1 MRRLAYAAAVCGTLV
16 LAACSDQTQS
26 PTEPTVPKPS
36 ENFGS
41 CTVTPFPLL
50 TTGGVVD
57 QIKGIWTVQSPV
69 RLAALAQAAAVALL
83 WDTCHPSDARKVAI
97 FFVNWIDTHAPD
109 PTSDAVATLK
119 RTILEGV
126 GLTFDPPAAE
136 GDFGIG
142 FFTPGSRLVVNAG
155 GHALVDLPPNAF
167 NEPTTIIVNRKSDDF
182 QLTNFDGQQFPPYWE
197 YDALNASNQHVI
209 QNGQTALIVFCLY
222 YSPNEPGTTPEGSL
236 EVPYPQD
243 RRIGHNPVEGAP
255 GFPFERLEPGTPS
268 AALLSQLHC
277 GDLQETSSEIFI
289 GGFGS
294 GLPGFANAA
303 WRTVGHYLAP
313 VARAVFLPEALAAA
327 TLGTL
332 PPPPINGRAPSLSPF
347 GVVEALALGFT
358 NDGGADPG
366 GHTFARNS
374 ILSWQ
379 VCTKGCYTY
388 YPEVRITDNGS
399 GVNGVPVTVSLV
411 RVGGST
417 GSFTAGS
424 TTTVTTV
431 SSYEDPGYAQFTNL
445 HINRAGTYQL
455 TFSAPGATPITS
467 GQFTV
472 TQN

>member
-1 MRRLAYAAAVCGTLV
+1 MRRLAFAAAVCGTLV
-16 LAACSDQTQS
+16 LTACSDQTQS
-26 PTEPTVPKPS
+26 PTEPTLPKPS

-57 QIKGIWTVQSPV
+57 QIKAIWTVQSPV
-69 RLAALAQAAAVALL
+69 RLAALGQAALVALL
-83 WDTCHPSDARKVAI
+83 WDTCHPSQARQVAVA
-97 FFVNWIDTHAPD
+97 FVNWIDTHAPD
-109 PTSDAVATLK
+109 PTSDAVRILK
-119 RTILEGV
+119 ETILNGV
-126 GLTFDPPAAE
+126 GITFEPPAVP
-136 GDFGIG
+136 GDFAIG

-155 GHALVDLPPNAF
+155 GHALVDLPPNSF
-167 NEPTTIIVNRKSDDF
+167 NEPTTIIVNRKPDDF
-182 QLTNFDGQQFPPYWE
+182 FLTGGPAEQFPPFWD
-197 YDALNASNQHVI
+197 YDAINASGDHFLK
-209 QNGQTALIVFCLY
+209 NGQTALIVFCLY
-222 YSPNEPGTTPEGSL
+222 YIPGEGGITPEGAT
-236 EVPYPQD
+236 EENYPAD
-243 RRIGHNPVEGAP
+243 RRIGHTPVAG
-255 GFPFERLEPGTPS
+255 PFERLEPGTPS

-277 GDLQETSSEIFI
+277 GDLQPPEVII

-313 VARAVFLPEALAAA
+313 VARALFLPQALAAA

-332 PPPPINGRAPSLSPF
+332 PPPINGKAPSLSPF
-347 GVVEALALGFT
+347 GVVAALALEFT
-358 NDGGADPG
+358 SDGGADPS

-374 ILSWQ
+374 TLSWQ

-388 YPEVRITDNGS
+388 YPEVRITDDGS
-399 GVNGVPVTVSLV
+399 GVDGVPVTVSLV

-417 GSFTAGS
+417 GSFAAGS

-431 SSYEDPGYAQFTNL
+431 SQYESPGYAQFTNL
-445 HINRAGTYQL
+445 RINRAGTYQL

-467 GQFTV
+467 GQFTI